1 MKLNKI
7 LPIVVAGTLAMTQA
21 FSQSTNAKAN
31 NLAVTDEELMKY
43 ATATDSV
50 NEMLA
55 HVRIDLTE
63 MVKASNVMN
72 GARYNELSKIADNPD
87 KLAAAQ
93 ATPEEIAFVKQVNA
107 KRDEEMARVNT
118 TYQSLAKEYVT
129 GATFN
134 KVKKALA
141 NDPKVKKR
149 YDSLMVEL
157 GKDDPSTDQ

>member
-7 LPIVVAGTLAMTQA
+7 LPIIFVGTLAATKIFA
-21 FSQSTNAKAN
+21 QSADAKSM
-31 NLAVTDEELMKY
+31 AVSDEELMKY

-55 HVRIDLTE
+55 NVRISLTE
-63 MVKASNVMN
+63 MVKEGNVMN
-72 GARYNELSKIADNPD
+72 GARYNELSKIVDSPD

-93 ATPEEIAFVKQVNA
+93 ATPEEIAFVKQVNT
-107 KRDEEMARVNT
+107 KRDEEMAKVNSK
-118 TYQSLAKEYVT
+118 YQALAKEYVT

-141 NDPKVKKR
+141 NDPKVKHR
-149 YDSLMVEL
+149 YDSLMLIL
-157 GKDDPSTDQ
+157 GKDDPTADQ